1 MFLLSTNKQE
11 EIYKAALKLF
21 AERDYDGTTVPMI
34 AEAAKVGAGTIYR
47 YFESKESLVN
57 SLFQK
62 VVMEFSE
69 TIKTDFPN
77 SNEIREQFRHVFYQ
91 MVRFAKSNI
100 YALLFIDSHAE
111 SYYLNEK
118 SRSVFDGFMNFL
130 VAIIE
135 KGKERGVFSSLPSN
149 ALICIVY
156 GAFVSFFKEIQHGKI
171 IETPELIQGIERSCW
186 NAIRID

>member
-1 MFLLSTNKQE
+1 MSTNKQE

-21 AERDYDGTTVPMI
+21 AKRGYDGTTVPMI

-69 TIKTDFPN
+69 TIKTDFPA

-91 MVRFAKSNI
+91 MVGFAKSNI

-118 SRSVFDGFMNFL
+118 SRSVFEGFMNFL

-135 KGKERGVFSSLPSN
+135 SGKERGVFSTLPSN

-171 IETPELIQGIERSCW
+171 IETPELIEGIERSCW
-186 NAIRID
+186 NALRIV